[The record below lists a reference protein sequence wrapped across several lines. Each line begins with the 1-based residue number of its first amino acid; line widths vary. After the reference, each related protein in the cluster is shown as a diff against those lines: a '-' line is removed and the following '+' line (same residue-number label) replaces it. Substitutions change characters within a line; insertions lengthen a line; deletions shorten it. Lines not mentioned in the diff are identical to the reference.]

1 MFLNWEYVE
10 PSFVL
15 RLLQQL
21 QQFFIDP
28 KCWLYWP
35 LAEDGYG
42 HEISPFNPKAM
53 KFCLQG
59 ACDYL
64 CAQEY
69 VQPLADCINCATR
82 EYLDELSG
90 SDLIH
95 GKCDYETEMALI
107 TMAISELIKDSK

>member
-10 PSFVL
+10 VAHIIN
-15 RLLQQL
+15 LLQQL
-21 QQFFIDP
+21 QQFYIDP
-28 KCWLYWP
+28 NRWCDWP
-35 LAEDGYG
+35 LASDDKG
-42 HEISPFNPKAM
+42 IALSPLDPKAT

-69 VQPLADCINCATR
+69 VQPLADCVNCATR

-95 GKCDYETEMALI
+95 GKCDYETEMELI
-107 TMAISELIKDSK
+107 AMAISELTKESK